1 MVAEMEVQMVAD
13 IEVDKV
19 ANKVAD
25 MVADKVADMVA
36 VMKVDKVALHGH
48 LRGLH
53 GLSGQ
58 RVQKTRSSRL
68 EVSPARSR
76 GQEGP

>member
-1 MVAEMEVQMVAD
+1 MLADMVAD
-13 IEVDKV
+13 KV
-19 ANKVAD
+19 TDMLAP

-48 LRGLH
+48 LCGSH

>member
-1 MVAEMEVQMVAD
+1 MLADMVAD
-13 IEVDKV
+13 KV
-19 ANKVAD
+19 TDMLAP

-68 EVSPARSR
+68 EVPPDRSR

>member
-1 MVAEMEVQMVAD
+1 MLADMVAD
-13 IEVDKV
+13 KV
-19 ANKVAD
+19 TDILAP

-48 LRGLH
+48 LCGSH
-53 GLSGQ
+53 GLSSQ

-68 EVSPARSR
+68 KVPPARSR

>member
-1 MVAEMEVQMVAD
+1 MLADMVAD
-13 IEVDKV
+13 KV
-19 ANKVAD
+19 TDMLAP

-48 LRGLH
+48 LCGSH
-53 GLSGQ
+53 KECQ
-58 RVQKTRSSRL
+58 RVQKS
-68 EVSPARSR
+68 ARSR